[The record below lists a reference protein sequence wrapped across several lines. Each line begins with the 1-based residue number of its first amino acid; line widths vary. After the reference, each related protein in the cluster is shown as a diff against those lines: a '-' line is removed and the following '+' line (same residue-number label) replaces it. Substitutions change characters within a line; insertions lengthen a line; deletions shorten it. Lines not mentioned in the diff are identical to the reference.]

1 MSGRD
6 YLAEALITSTH
17 GNPMDEARQHRA
29 SMLALL
35 SIATDLRRLVEQL
48 VLAEDPGYDDALD
61 DERPLTFGEQARA
74 AAREYAA
81 EVAADM
87 DIPLDENALARSARP
102 AGLTDQTNN
111 QEKS

>member
-1 MSGRD
+1 MSDRD
-6 YLAEALITSTH
+6 YLAEALITNTH
-17 GNPMDEARQHRA
+17 GNPMDEARQHRT

-48 VLAEDPGYDDALD
+48 VVAEDPGNGEDLD

-81 EVAADM
+81 ELAASM
-87 DIPLDENALARSARP
+87 DLPFDENALARSVRTAH
-102 AGLTDQTNN
+102 LTDSTN
-111 QEKS
+111 QENS

>member
-1 MSGRD
+1 MSRD
-6 YLAEALITSTH
+6 FLAEALITNTH
-17 GNPMDEARQHRA
+17 GNPMDEARQHRT

-48 VLAEDPGYDDALD
+48 VLAEDPGYDDDLD
-61 DERPLTFGEQARA
+61 DQPLTFGEQARV

-81 EVAADM
+81 EVADAM

-102 AGLTDQTNN
+102 AGLTDHTN